1 MALVAGGVHGNAAL
15 VLYMGRPMPVKGP
28 LHLVHVQFP
37 RQLAADL
44 ADHLKILQPVR
55 AKIDITEKLPVQVP
69 VQLFHKFAVRESGI
83 VLQEHQ
89 AQFALG
95 REDGPGAL
103 FGLLQF
109 EGRYQFA
116 PRDGDIDL
124 AQVALD
130 KSGEKDIELLCLG

>member
-15 VLYMGRPMPVKGP
+15 VLNMGRPMPVKDL
-28 LHLVHVQFP
+28 LHVVHVQFT
-37 RQLAADL
+37 RKLAADL
-44 ADHLKILQPVR
+44 ADHFKVVQPGGT
-55 AKIDITEKLPVQVP
+55 KIDITEKLPVQVP

-83 VLQEHQ
+83 VLQKHQ

-95 REDGPGAL
+95 REDGPRAL

-109 EGRYQFA
+109 EGRYKFV

-124 AQVALD
+124 AKVALEKPD
-130 KSGEKDIELLCLG
+130 IKDIELLCLG